1 LEKYMEKTAFYA
13 PLVRGAVIA
22 RTGKPCVVVPAG
34 KAEKPDSS
42 LVLTVVANDN
52 ENINERKTAAIIAK
66 AVAEARKIPSGVT
79 VKAGGAA
86 FPFLV
91 GEDFAAIDRLNAKE
105 EELPQCDNSF
115 WSFAEGKTPE
125 GNPRSGF
132 TTAFCAASRT
142 ATWTNRVCLVT
153 GGAQGFGEEIVHGLC
168 EGGAIVFIADLN
180 LKGAETLAET
190 LNGEYGKRTAI
201 AVEVN
206 VGDEASVAA
215 MFEKIAVT
223 AGGLDLCVSNAGVLR
238 AQPILEQDI
247 EAFKFVT
254 GINYTGFAIVTKHAG
269 LLLRRKF
276 LAASPSAPWT
286 TDIIQINSKSGLEG
300 SNKNGAYAGSKFGGI
315 GLVQSF
321 AKELVEYGVKVNAV
335 CPGNFFDGPLWS
347 DSEKG
352 LFVQY
357 LKTGKVPG
365 AKTVADVKAFYEAK
379 VPMGRGCEGPD
390 VLKAIYY
397 LVDQVYETGQAL
409 PVTGGQV
416 MLS

>member
-1 LEKYMEKTAFYA
+1 MDGSLVVTVTVNVNEKEAA
-13 PLVRGAVIA
+13 AIIQ
-22 RTGKPCVVVPAG
+22 RTVADAG
-34 KAEKPDSS
+34 KA
-42 LVLTVVANDN
+42 
-52 ENINERKTAAIIAK
+52 
-66 AVAEARKIPSGVT
+66 PSCVT
-79 VKAGGAA
+79 VNAGGEVLS
-86 FPFLV
+86 FLI
-91 GEDFAAIDRLNAKE
+91 GEDFAVIDRLRLNAGEKAE
-105 EELPQCDNSF
+105 PPVNADISS
-115 WSFAEGKTPE
+115 WSFAGGKTSE
-125 GNPRSGF
+125 VNLQSGF
-132 TTAFCAASRT
+132 TTASRAAT
-142 ATWTNRVCLVT
+142 MKNRVCLVT
-153 GGAQGFGEEIVHGLC
+153 GGAQGFGEEIVRGLC

-180 LKGAETLAET
+180 IKGAETLAEK
-190 LNGEYGKRTAI
+190 LNGEYGKRTAV
-201 AVEVN
+201 AVEAN

-223 AGGLDLCVSNAGVLR
+223 AGGIDLCVSNAGVLR

-269 LLLRRKF
+269 ILMRRQF
-276 LAASPSAPWT
+276 LAASPSAPWI

-321 AKELVEYGVKVNAV
+321 AKELIEYGVKVNAI
-335 CPGNFFDGPLWS
+335 CPGNFFNGPLWS
-347 DSEKG
+347 DPEKG

-365 AKTVADVKAFYEAK
+365 AKTVADVKAFYESK

-390 VLKAIYY
+390 VIKAIYY
-397 LVDQVYETGQAL
+397 LVDQLYETGQAL

>member
-1 LEKYMEKTAFYA
+1 MEKTAFYA

-22 RTGKPCVVVPAG
+22 RAGKPCVVVPAG
-34 KAEKPDSS
+34 KAGKTDDALVITATANNGETVNEK
-42 LVLTVVANDN
+42 
-52 ENINERKTAAIIAK
+52 ETAAIIAK
-66 AVAEARKIPSGVT
+66 AIADAEKIPSRVT
-79 VKAGGAA
+79 VNADGVAYS
-86 FPFLV
+86 FLV
-91 GEDFAAIDRLNAKE
+91 GEDFAATDRLNAGE
-105 EELPQCDNSF
+105 EELPQC
-115 WSFAEGKTPE
+115 GKTPDV
-125 GNPRSGF
+125 NPRNRF
-132 TTAFCAASRT
+132 TTAFCAASR
-142 ATWTNRVCLVT
+142 AAIMRNRVCLVT
-153 GGAQGFGEEIVHGLC
+153 GGAQGFGEEIVRGLC
-168 EGGAIVFIADLN
+168 EGGAIVFIVDLN
-180 LKGAETLAET
+180 IKGAETLAEK
-190 LNGEYGKRTAI
+190 LNGEYGKRAAI
-201 AVEVN
+201 AVEAN
-206 VGDEASVAA
+206 VGDEPSVAA
-215 MFEKIAVT
+215 MFEKIAGTV
-223 AGGLDLCVSNAGVLR
+223 GGLDLCVSNAGVLR

-269 LLLRRKF
+269 LLMRRQF
-276 LAASPSAPWT
+276 LAASLATPSWRQWT

-321 AKELVEYGVKVNAV
+321 AKELVEFGVKVNAV

-347 DSEKG
+347 DPEKG

-416 MLS
+416 MLN

>member
-1 LEKYMEKTAFYA
+1 MVKTAFYA
-13 PLVRGAVIA
+13 PLVRGAVVA
-22 RTGKPCVVVPAG
+22 RTGKSCVVVSAAG
-34 KAEKPDSS
+34 AGGSAVTVSVPGTEAGNEK
-42 LVLTVVANDN
+42 
-52 ENINERKTAAIIAK
+52 EAAAVIAK
-66 AVAEARKIPSGVT
+66 AVAEAGKIPSRVT
-79 VKAGGAA
+79 VHAGGAV
-86 FPFLV
+86 FSFLV
-91 GEDFAAIDRLNAKE
+91 GEDFAAIDRLNAGE
-105 EELPQCDNSF
+105 EDVWN
-115 WSFAEGKTPE
+115 FASGKTPE
-125 GNPRSGF
+125 AKLPRRF
-132 TTAFCAASRT
+132 ATAFCAASRA
-142 ATWTNRVCLVT
+142 ATMKNRICLVT
-153 GGAQGFGEEIVHGLC
+153 GGAQGFGEEIVRGLC

-180 LKGAETLAET
+180 IKGAETLAET

-201 AVEVN
+201 AVEAN
-206 VGDEASVAA
+206 VGDEPSVAA
-215 MFEKIAVT
+215 MFEKIAEA

-269 LLLRRKF
+269 LLLRRQF
-276 LAASPSAPWT
+276 LAASPSAPWM

-321 AKELVEYGVKVNAV
+321 AKELVEYGVKVNAI

-347 DSEKG
+347 DPEKG

-397 LVDQVYETGQAL
+397 LVDQIYETGQAL